1 MARERYL
8 LDDTEDTIHE
18 NEIKPQTAADKR
30 KNWWDYHKV
39 HVLLVVLAIA
49 VVGYFIYSVT
59 SKTKPDYTI
68 TVMTQYT
75 VPSDLQTDIQELF
88 EKYADDRNGDGK
100 TYVAMNFCRFNT
112 SGTSEFETS
121 ELQASFVKF
130 ATDASA
136 GDSMIFAYDD
146 ASYKYLD
153 QDDLEGFFGP
163 VDGTDNDYYLW
174 KDIPALNNLELNHYN
189 EEGAT
194 KESVLS
200 VLGELKVAVRTEDG
214 AAFKKQEKI
223 DYRNDSV
230 KLYECLLNDAP
241 ANTEN

>member
-1 MARERYL
+1 
-8 LDDTEDTIHE
+8 
-18 NEIKPQTAADKR
+18 
-30 KNWWDYHKV
+30 
-39 HVLLVVLAIA
+39 
-49 VVGYFIYSVT
+49 
-59 SKTKPDYTI
+59 
-68 TVMTQYT
+68 
-75 VPSDLQTDIQELF
+75 
-88 EKYADDRNGDGK
+88 
-100 TYVAMNFCRFNT
+100 
-112 SGTSEFETS
+112 
-121 ELQASFVKF
+121 
-130 ATDASA
+130 
-136 GDSMIFAYDD
+136 MIFAYDD

-153 QDDLEGFFGP
+153 QDELEGFFGP

-230 KLYECLLNDAP
+230 KLYERLLNDEP

>member
-8 LDDTEDTIHE
+8 LDDTEDTIHK

-39 HVLLVVLAIA
+39 HVLLVALAIA

-59 SKTKPDYTI
+59 SKTEPDYTI

-112 SGTSEFETS
+112 SGT
-121 ELQASFVKF
+121 
-130 ATDASA
+130 
-136 GDSMIFAYDD
+136 
-146 ASYKYLD
+146 
-153 QDDLEGFFGP
+153 
-163 VDGTDNDYYLW
+163 
-174 KDIPALNNLELNHYN
+174 
-189 EEGAT
+189 
-194 KESVLS
+194 
-200 VLGELKVAVRTEDG
+200 LGV
-214 AAFKKQEKI
+214 
-223 DYRNDSV
+223 
-230 KLYECLLNDAP
+230 
-241 ANTEN
+241 

>member
-1 MARERYL
+1 
-8 LDDTEDTIHE
+8 
-18 NEIKPQTAADKR
+18 
-30 KNWWDYHKV
+30 
-39 HVLLVVLAIA
+39 
-49 VVGYFIYSVT
+49 
-59 SKTKPDYTI
+59 
-68 TVMTQYT
+68 
-75 VPSDLQTDIQELF
+75 
-88 EKYADDRNGDGK
+88 
-100 TYVAMNFCRFNT
+100 
-112 SGTSEFETS
+112 
-121 ELQASFVKF
+121 
-130 ATDASA
+130 
-136 GDSMIFAYDD
+136 MIFAYDD

-189 EEGAT
+189 EEGTT

-230 KLYECLLNDAP
+230 KLYERLLNDEP

>member
-75 VPSDLQTDIQELF
+75 
-88 EKYADDRNGDGK
+88 
-100 TYVAMNFCRFNT
+100 
-112 SGTSEFETS
+112 
-121 ELQASFVKF
+121 
-130 ATDASA
+130 
-136 GDSMIFAYDD
+136 
-146 ASYKYLD
+146 
-153 QDDLEGFFGP
+153 
-163 VDGTDNDYYLW
+163 
-174 KDIPALNNLELNHYN
+174 
-189 EEGAT
+189 
-194 KESVLS
+194 
-200 VLGELKVAVRTEDG
+200 
-214 AAFKKQEKI
+214 

-230 KLYECLLNDAP
+230 KLYERLLNDAP